1 MNPNESILCIVY
13 CSNDFISVSIQFN
26 QIQSEATFK
35 SKQYEMSTILENTN
49 SVCVCIRWC
58 QMKLN
63 NVCSY
68 SFDILKLNK

>member
-13 CSNDFISVSIQFN
+13 YSNDFISVSIQFN

-49 SVCVCIRWC
+49 SVCGGVVYWLVPNEI
-58 QMKLN
+58 K
-63 NVCSY
+63 
-68 SFDILKLNK
+68 